1 LELKFLSFVD
11 DVSCTGGG
19 EVSFALLQWI
29 LLRTK
34 LLWIGADLAVTDPH
48 VRGALPAAEILA
60 ESSLAGGIARLRTT
74 DFVAI
79 VLTLAALPCSGEHA
93 LDEVQRAAPNARVIV
108 HHREGGI
115 DDVITLTRRGAFYV
129 LLGELEP
136 SALAEAVAKA
146 SRSSRARLHANADS
160 PSWRQLL
167 IGQSRGMLQICE
179 IIELVAAKRCTILI
193 TGETGT
199 GKEVVAKAIHAASN
213 RAAASLVSV
222 NCTALPATLIE
233 TELFGHAKGAFTG
246 AYSSRIGRF
255 EQAHRGSIFLDEI
268 GDLPLEA
275 QAKLLRVLQ
284 EQEFQR
290 VGSSETVRVD
300 VRVIAA
306 SNIDLE
312 QAARERRFRE
322 DLYYRLNVVPVH
334 LPPLR
339 DRREDIPLLLEHF
352 LEKIRSAE
360 NAAPKQIGEETVHF
374 LQQMDWPGN
383 VRQLEHAVQMAFAM
397 SGDRPV
403 LLPSDFLA
411 RKPARVEPGAR
422 AETGLARVTPEGLD
436 FDEVVSGFELSL
448 LNQALTISGGNKARA
463 ADLLKIKR
471 TTLLA
476 KMKSLAERSS
486 APESPARRPP
496 GSEAAAP
503 TALLLDIEP
512 AIRNLIAR
520 TFEQQGFRLLH
531 AASASEALELID
543 CWNEQIRLLIA
554 PASPRG
560 QKPTAG
566 LNMENLTASCR
577 RYAPNMGVLL
587 VSSWQSYVHSAPSGT
602 RTAILSCPFSASDL
616 LDAVQML
623 TGAPLARECEE
634 ACA

>member
-1 LELKFLSFVD
+1 MSKIAP
-11 DVSCTGGG
+11 TR
-19 EVSFALLQWI
+19 LQRI
-29 LLRTK
+29 PLPTK

-48 VRGALPAAEILA
+48 VRGALSAVEILA
-60 ESSLAGGIARLRTT
+60 ESSLAGGLARLKAT
-74 DFVAI
+74 DFGAI
-79 VLTLAALPCSGEHA
+79 VLSLAALPCSGGRA
-93 LDEVQRAAPNARVIV
+93 LEELQRVTSGVPVIV

-115 DDVITLTRRGAFYV
+115 DDVISLTRQGAFYV
-129 LLGELEP
+129 LLGELDAV
-136 SALAEAVAKA
+136 ALATAVANATRK
-146 SRSSRARLHANADS
+146 SQIGLEENVANA
-160 PSWRQLL
+160 PWRRFL
-167 IGQSRGMLQICE
+167 IGQSRAMLQVCE

-199 GKEVVAKAIHAASN
+199 GKEVVAKAVHAASN

-246 AYSSRIGRF
+246 AHASRIGRF

-268 GDLPLEA
+268 GDLPLDA

-322 DLYYRLNVVPVH
+322 DLYYRLNVVPVQ

-339 DRREDIPLLLEHF
+339 ERREDIPPLLEHF

-360 NAAPKQIGEETVHF
+360 NAAPKHISEEAVEY
-374 LQQMDWPGN
+374 LQQLDWPGN

-397 SGDRPV
+397 SGDRT
-403 LLPSDFLA
+403 LLCPSDFLA
-411 RKPARVEPGAR
+411 RRPAAAQPPATLD
-422 AETGLARVTPEGLD
+422 ALPIRVTQRGLD
-436 FDEVVSGFELSL
+436 FDEVMSGIELSL
-448 LNQALTISGGNKARA
+448 LNQALVLSGGNKARA

-476 KMKSLAERSS
+476 KMKSLGERMGSQEEK
-486 APESPARRPP
+486 APPRRPP
-496 GSEAAAP
+496 ASERMPVP
-503 TALLLDIEP
+503 TVLLLDIDP
-512 AIRNLIAR
+512 PVRQWLSK
-520 TFEQQGFRLLH
+520 TLEQNGFRLLD
-531 AASASEALELID
+531 AASPSEALELVDAWHREITV
-543 CWNEQIRLLIA
+543 LIA
-554 PASPRG
+554 PA
-560 QKPTAG
+560 G
-566 LNMENLTASCR
+566 LQDGKSSQGLEIENLIASCR
-577 RYAPNMGVLL
+577 R
-587 VSSWQSYVHSAPSGT
+587 SAPAMGFLLLADSRRHAASIPNQA
-602 RTAILSCPFSASDL
+602 RTHVLSCPFSASSL
-616 LDAVQML
+616 LDAIQ
-623 TGAPLARECEE
+623 ALAGVLATRECEE

>member
-1 LELKFLSFVD
+1 
-11 DVSCTGGG
+11 
-19 EVSFALLQWI
+19 
-29 LLRTK
+29 
-34 LLWIGADLAVTDPH
+34 LWIGADLAVTDPH

-60 ESSLAGGIARLRTT
+60 ESSLAGGLARLKAA
-74 DFVAI
+74 DFGAI
-79 VLTLAALPCSGEHA
+79 VLSLAALPCSGDQA
-93 LDEVQRAAPNARVIV
+93 LEQIQRVAPDVRVIV
-108 HHREGGI
+108 HHREGVI

-129 LLGELEP
+129 LLGSLDP

-146 SRSSRARLHANADS
+146 SRSARARLQANS
-160 PSWRQLL
+160 ENPSWRQFL
-167 IGQSRGMLQICE
+167 IGQSRGMLQISE

-246 AYSSRIGRF
+246 AHSSRIGRF

-339 DRREDIPLLLEHF
+339 DRREDIPLLLDHF
-352 LEKIRSAE
+352 LEKIRNLE
-360 NAAPKQIGEETVHF
+360 NAAPKQIGEEAVHY

-397 SGDRPV
+397 SGERQMLV
-403 LLPSDFLA
+403 PSDFLA
-411 RKPARVEPGAR
+411 RKPARVEPGVRGEAQ
-422 AETGLARVTPEGLD
+422 LARVTQEGLD
-436 FDEVVSGFELSL
+436 FDEVVSGVELSL
-448 LNQALTISGGNKARA
+448 LNQALALSGGNKARA

-476 KMKSLAERSS
+476 KMKSLSERN
-486 APESPARRPP
+486 APPEAPSIAAPARRPP
-496 GSEAAAP
+496 ASERTGAP
-503 TALLLDIEP
+503 AVLLLDIEP
-512 AIRNLIAR
+512 PIRQLISK
-520 TFEQQGFRLLH
+520 TLEQQGFRLLS
-531 AASASEALELID
+531 AASASEALELVD
-543 CWNEQIRLLIA
+543 CWHQQIRLLIA
-554 PASPRG
+554 SAEPRG
-560 QKPTAG
+560 PKTAAG
-566 LNMENLTASCR
+566 LEMENLTASCR
-577 RYAPNMGVLL
+577 RCAPDMGFLL
-587 VSSWQSYVHSAPSGT
+587 VSNRHSPAESIASQA
-602 RTAILSCPFSASDL
+602 RTEILSCPFSATDL
-616 LDAVQML
+616 LDAIRTL
-623 TGAPLARECEE
+623 SGTPLLPECEE

>member
-1 LELKFLSFVD
+1 M
-11 DVSCTGGG
+11 
-19 EVSFALLQWI
+19 Q
-29 LLRTK
+29 TK

-48 VRGALPAAEILA
+48 VRGALSAVEILA
-60 ESSLAGGIARLRTT
+60 ESSLPGGLARLKTT
-74 DFVAI
+74 DFGVI
-79 VLTLAALPCSGEHA
+79 VLSLAALPCSGERA
-93 LDEVQRAAPNARVIV
+93 LEELQRVAPGTPVIA

-115 DDVITLTRRGAFYV
+115 DDVISLTRRGAFYV
-129 LLGELEP
+129 LLGDLDTG
-136 SALAEAVAKA
+136 ALAEAVAKA
-146 SRSSRARLHANADS
+146 GRKARVTLQDDAGNV
-160 PSWRQLL
+160 SWRRFL
-167 IGQSRGMLQICE
+167 IGQSRAMLQICE

-199 GKEVVAKAIHAASN
+199 GKEVVAKAMHAASN

-246 AYSSRIGRF
+246 AHVSRVGRF

-306 SNIDLE
+306 SNVDLE
-312 QAARERRFRE
+312 KAARERRFRE
-322 DLYYRLNVVPVH
+322 DLYYRLNVVPVQ

-339 DRREDIPLLLEHF
+339 ERREDIPLLLEHF

-360 NAAPKQIGEETVHF
+360 NATPKHISEEAVDC

-383 VRQLEHAVQMAFAM
+383 VRQLEHAVHMAFAM
-397 SGDRPV
+397 SGDRA
-403 LLPSDFLA
+403 LLCPSDFLA
-411 RKPARVEPGAR
+411 RKPVSAEPAAREAAPV
-422 AETGLARVTPEGLD
+422 RVTQQGLD
-436 FDEVVSGFELSL
+436 FDEVMSGIELSL
-448 LNQALTISGGNKARA
+448 LNQALVLSGGNKARA

-476 KMKSLAERSS
+476 KMKSLAERTGSPDEPAS
-486 APESPARRPP
+486 AGPARRPP
-496 GSEAAAP
+496 ASEFASAP
-503 TALLLDIEP
+503 TALLLDIDRP
-512 AIRNLIAR
+512 VRQLISK
-520 TFEQQGFRLLH
+520 TLEQNGFRLLH
-531 AASASEALELID
+531 ASSASEALELVDAWHREISV
-543 CWNEQIRLLIA
+543 LITSA
-554 PASPRG
+554 ELRSEKG
-560 QKPTAG
+560 GAG
-566 LNMENLTASCR
+566 LEIENLTASCR
-577 RYAPNMGVLL
+577 R
-587 VSSWQSYVHSAPSGT
+587 SAPAMSFLLLSDRRSHT
-602 RTAILSCPFSASDL
+602 ASPPAHARTHVLSCPFSANDL

-623 TGAPLARECEE
+623 NGAPLARDCEE